1 MQGARQQKSRL
12 LRTNISIAFMVKLLR
27 IIIFLLSVPFWLTC
41 STAPQP
47 ISPKQWAP
55 VIGPENG
62 HLVIAGGGKL
72 DGTGI
77 LEKFVELAGGEKAEI
92 VVIPTAGTDLY
103 IGFPDRE
110 KQLRAMFLDRGAAMV
125 EVLHTRDSSEADN
138 TEFAVAVMT
147 ATGVWFTGGR
157 LWRLVDA
164 YDNTATLEA
173 VRGVLTRGGVIG
185 GSSAGATI
193 QGSYLVRGD
202 TSGNNIMMGDH
213 EKGFAFLAN
222 SAIDQH
228 LLRRNRQFDM
238 YPVLAKHPSLLGIGL
253 DEGTAIVVK
262 GYQCEV
268 VGKSYV
274 AIYNGSLNSEEFP
287 MLSQNDFR
295 PFHLLREGDRFDLA
309 KRTMIREE
317 TE

>member
-27 IIIFLLSVPFWLTC
+27 TIIFLLSVPFWLTC

-55 VIGPENG
+55 VKGPENG

-157 LWRLVDA
+157 QWRLVDA
-164 YDNTATLEA
+164 YANTVTLEA
-173 VRGVLTRGGVIG
+173 VRSVLARGGVVG

-202 TSGNNIMMGDH
+202 TSGNTIMMGDH
-213 EKGFAFLAN
+213 EKGFAFLTN

-238 YPVLAKHPSLLGIGL
+238 YSVLAKHPSLLGIGL

-274 AIYNGSLNSEEFP
+274 AIYNGSLNSEKFP

>member
-1 MQGARQQKSRL
+1 M
-12 LRTNISIAFMVKLLR
+12 
-27 IIIFLLSVPFWLTC
+27 
-41 STAPQP
+41 
-47 ISPKQWAP
+47 
-55 VIGPENG
+55 
-62 HLVIAGGGKL
+62 
-72 DGTGI
+72 
-77 LEKFVELAGGEKAEI
+77 ELAGGEKAEI

-125 EVLHTRDSSEADN
+125 EVLHTRDPNEADN

-157 LWRLVDA
+157 QWRLVDA
-164 YDNTATLEA
+164 YANTVTLEA
-173 VRGVLTRGGVIG
+173 IRSVLARGGVVG

-202 TSGNNIMMGDH
+202 TSGNTIMMGDH
-213 EKGFAFLAN
+213 KEGFSLLTN

-238 YPVLAKHPSLLGIGL
+238 YSVLAKHPSLLGIGL

-274 AIYNGSLNSEEFP
+274 AIYNGSLNSEKFP